1 MDIDREERVG
11 RDERDVIEETEEL
24 PERSG
29 LEGKDSIDCCSCG
42 RFFNFFQY
50 TVPMAMAT
58 GFWSTTNAVPSWL
71 STWIPREPGYVR
83 PELPL
88 LPHIPP
94 PYSISRLTTA
104 DAGAVAAL
112 WRTEYGGEDWTWVG
126 GEEALTPYLRDR
138 RVVAL
143 GLRFSAARLVAT
155 IFAVPFGERTRIG
168 KGLLDN
174 YGFHVVEGLVVHRSL
189 RGRGVAGWMMA
200 AVDGTV
206 SRLYAPRPFA
216 CLWARELAV
225 LPTFPTFVS
234 CRPYFWK
241 ACEAG
246 TMDGWTRV
254 EAAEA
259 AAWWSTLVEATVG
272 SVIATTSIDARRGG
286 LMILRKGAEG
296 VVVSDTCRATKGGS
310 VLAAAGGAGGASP
323 DFVAGGDIGRAG
335 KPKRIYEVVWASSAT
350 AVEAAAAAVTGLL
363 FTTLDRSGVP
373 GWSTGTS
380 GYHAYSIYNYWPPA
394 WGSCDILALREEL

>member
-50 TVPMAMAT
+50 TVATVTPMATAM

-83 PELPL
+83 PEAPL

-126 GEEALTPYLRDR
+126 GEEALAPYLRDR

-143 GLRFSAARLVAT
+143 GLRSSSVAKAGAAKDIEWVAT

-168 KGLLDN
+168 KGRIND

-216 CLWARELAV
+216 CLWARELAA

-241 ACEAG
+241 ACEALDKG
-246 TMDGWTRV
+246 ANGWTRV
-254 EAAEA
+254 SASEA
-259 AAWWSTLVEATVG
+259 AAWWSGVVEAKTKGGPVL
-272 SVIATTSIDARRGG
+272 ATTSIDARRGG
-286 LMILRKGAEG
+286 LTILRRGAEG
-296 VVVSDTCRATKGGS
+296 VVVSDTCRATKG
-310 VLAAAGGAGGASP
+310 AGISQ
-323 DFVAGGDIGRAG
+323 
-335 KPKRIYEVVWASSAT
+335 RIYEVVWASSAA
-350 AVEAAAAAVTGLL
+350 AVEAAAAVVTGLL
-363 FTTLDRSGVP
+363 FTTLDRSGVS

>member
-1 MDIDREERVG
+1 M
-11 RDERDVIEETEEL
+11 
-24 PERSG
+24 
-29 LEGKDSIDCCSCG
+29 
-42 RFFNFFQY
+42 
-50 TVPMAMAT
+50 
-58 GFWSTTNAVPSWL
+58 
-71 STWIPREPGYVR
+71 
-83 PELPL
+83 
-88 LPHIPP
+88 
-94 PYSISRLTTA
+94 TTA

-168 KGLLDN
+168 EGLLDN

-296 VVVSDTCRATKGGS
+296 VVVSDTCRATKG
-310 VLAAAGGAGGASP
+310 
-323 DFVAGGDIGRAG
+323 AG

-363 FTTLDRSGVP
+363 FTTLDGSGVP

>member
-1 MDIDREERVG
+1 M
-11 RDERDVIEETEEL
+11 
-24 PERSG
+24 
-29 LEGKDSIDCCSCG
+29 
-42 RFFNFFQY
+42 
-50 TVPMAMAT
+50 
-58 GFWSTTNAVPSWL
+58 GFWSTTNAAPSWL

-83 PELPL
+83 PEPPQ

-126 GEEALTPYLRDR
+126 GEEALAPYLRDR

-143 GLRFSAARLVAT
+143 GLRSSSGTKEAEWVAT

-168 KGLLDN
+168 KGRIED

-206 SRLYAPRPFA
+206 SRLYAPRPIA
-216 CLWARELAV
+216 CLWARELAA
-225 LPTFPTFVS
+225 LPSFPTFVS
-234 CRPYFWK
+234 CRPYWWK
-241 ACEAG
+241 ACSAG
-246 TMDGWTRV
+246 TTDGWTRV
-254 EAAEA
+254 DPSEA
-259 AAWWSTLVEATVG
+259 AAWWSSVVEAKAKA
-272 SVIATTSIDARRGG
+272 SPVIATTSIDARRGG

-296 VVVSDTCRATKGGS
+296 VVVSDTCRATKGAS
-310 VLAAAGGAGGASP
+310 IAGPDAGRTGNP
-323 DFVAGGDIGRAG
+323 Q
-335 KPKRIYEVVWASSAT
+335 RIYEVVWASSAT
-350 AVEAAAAAVTGLL
+350 AVAVAATAVTGLL